1 MPLPDDAQIISVDD
15 HVIEHPRV
23 WLDRVPSKFGDAI
36 PRIERME
43 DGNDWWIYEGKQ
55 AGNFAL
61 NAVAGKPREEFGL
74 EPRTYDDMRPGCH
87 DIHERVKDMDI
98 EGVWAEVAFPNMPG
112 FAGRVFEESTD
123 MELALACTRA
133 YNDWILD
140 EWCAAVPGRQI
151 PVVILPYW
159 DIDASVKE
167 LQRTA
172 EKGARTYSFLELPHM
187 RGFPSYHTDH
197 WDPLL
202 AATQEANMAIS
213 VHFGST
219 GASDMIPPEGGHGGG
234 VNINRITVMGLN
246 SAFAMT
252 QMLTSKMFLK
262 FPKLRFAL
270 SEGGIGW
277 MPYLLERIDYV
288 WDRHRWYNDINREI
302 PPSELFKDH
311 IFGCFIYDD
320 AGIEARHRIGVDQIM
335 FESDYP
341 HSDSNWPHTR
351 KMLAAS
357 LADVPD
363 DEARKI
369 VELNARRVYNWP
381 RTTGS

>member
-1 MPLPDDAQIISVDD
+1 MPLPDDAQVISVDD

-23 WLDRVPSKFGDAI
+23 FLDRVPSKFGDAI

-43 DGNDWWIYEGKQ
+43 DGSDWWIYEGKK

-151 PVVILPYW
+151 PMVILPYW

-167 LQRTA
+167 LYRTA
-172 EKGARTYSFLELPHM
+172 EKGARSYSFLELPHM

-197 WDPLL
+197 WDPLF
-202 AATQEANMAIS
+202 AATEEANMAIS

-252 QMLTSKMFLK
+252 QMLTSRMFHK
-262 FPKLRFAL
+262 FPRLRFAL

-381 RTTGS
+381 RTSDS

>member
-167 LQRTA
+167 LYRTA
-172 EKGARTYSFLELPHM
+172 EKGARSYSFLELPHM

-202 AATQEANMAIS
+202 AATEEANMAIS

>member
-1 MPLPDDAQIISVDD
+1 M
-15 HVIEHPRV
+15 
-23 WLDRVPSKFGDAI
+23 
-36 PRIERME
+36 
-43 DGNDWWIYEGKQ
+43 
-55 AGNFAL
+55 
-61 NAVAGKPREEFGL
+61 AV
-74 EPRTYDDMRPGCH
+74 
-87 DIHERVKDMDI
+87 
-98 EGVWAEVAFPNMPG
+98 
-112 FAGRVFEESTD
+112 
-123 MELALACTRA
+123 
-133 YNDWILD
+133 
-140 EWCAAVPGRQI
+140 
-151 PVVILPYW
+151 
-159 DIDASVKE
+159 
-167 LQRTA
+167 
-172 EKGARTYSFLELPHM
+172 
-187 RGFPSYHTDH
+187 
-197 WDPLL
+197 
-202 AATQEANMAIS
+202 S

-246 SAFAMT
+246 SAFAMA
-252 QMLTSKMFLK
+252 QMLTSRMFHK

-381 RTTGS
+381 RTSDS

>member
-43 DGNDWWIYEGKQ
+43 DGNDWWIYEGKK

-172 EKGARTYSFLELPHM
+172 EKGARSYSFLELPHM

-357 LADVPD
+357 LTDVPD

>member
-43 DGNDWWIYEGKQ
+43 DGNDWWIYEGKK

>member
-43 DGNDWWIYEGKQ
+43 DGNDWWIYEGKK

-172 EKGARTYSFLELPHM
+172 EKGARSYSFLELPHM

-341 HSDSNWPHTR
+341 HSDSNWPSSR
-351 KMLAAS
+351 VVLEKMLT
-357 LADVPD
+357 DVPD
-363 DEARKI
+363 AEARKI
-369 VELNARRVYNWP
+369 AEENTRRVFNFP
-381 RTTGS
+381 RN

>member
-43 DGNDWWIYEGKQ
+43 DGNDWWIYEGKK

-167 LQRTA
+167 LYRTA
-172 EKGARTYSFLELPHM
+172 EKGARSYSFLELPHM

-202 AATQEANMAIS
+202 AATEEANMAIS